1 MIFRQPFYSPSWGLG
16 SAFEELERM
25 RRRMDRFYDDAMPTD
40 SAGQA
45 GVFPP
50 INLTEDKDKFYVR
63 AEPSPD
69 ARHTFEVCVFVRR
82 NFSHRTAR
90 LKHR

>member
-1 MIFRQPFYSPSWGLG
+1 MSVGFFCIYGAS
-16 SAFEELERM
+16 
-25 RRRMDRFYDDAMPTD
+25 D
-40 SAGQA
+40 SGTGTPVGACLAPVRDGHVA
-45 GVFPP
+45 DP
-50 INLTEDKDKFYVR
+50 LTEFYVR

-69 ARHTFEVCVFVRR
+69 ARHTFKVCVFVRR